1 MRARFPLLFDL
12 PAFRRLWMASAIS
25 NAGDWFGFVASN
37 ILILQL
43 SGSAIGVAAML
54 LTNSLPNILLG
65 PLAGVVIDRFPRKR
79 VMIVANLVAALGYA
93 GMAVSTSFW
102 QAVLCGG
109 IAGIGVTFL
118 QPAQRALIP
127 DLVGRE
133 RVLAA
138 NALLSGTG
146 TVTMIFG
153 PALAGA
159 LSAHSGVGV
168 ALWLNAASFVVAAL
182 LVAGI
187 AAPQPA
193 GQPPAGAA
201 PADETAHPRASF
213 GTDLRLGLRYVR
225 SQPRLLVL
233 MGVGMM
239 ASIAAAGLITLEV
252 IFITK
257 TLQGGGQGYGLLMS
271 VAGVAALAATMLTPL
286 LAKRFHLVDLYSVG
300 LLLVGLSFF
309 PYANATVLWVA
320 IFWGAVQTI
329 PWVMD
334 MIVVET
340 LAQRWTEPEMRGR
353 VFSLF
358 QMQRSAGKLLAAG
371 LFAPLVD
378 LLGPVL
384 LMNAAGVIYTIVAIF
399 ALRGRT
405 MMKQEPETEAPPE
418 LIPVPAE

>member
-1 MRARFPLLFDL
+1 
-12 PAFRRLWMASAIS
+12 MASAIS

-79 VMIVANLVAALGYA
+79 VIIVANLVAALGYA
-93 GMAVSTSFW
+93 GMAVSTGFW

-159 LSAHSGVGV
+159 LSAQSGVGV

-187 AAPQPA
+187 TAPQP
-193 GQPPAGAA
+193 GRQPPAGAA
-201 PADETAHPRASF
+201 PAEEMAHPRASF
-213 GTDLRLGLRYVR
+213 GSDLRLGLRYVR

-384 LMNAAGVIYTIVAIF
+384 LMNAAGVIYTIVALF

-405 MMKQEPETEAPPE
+405 MMKQEPETEATPE
-418 LIPVPAE
+418 LIPMAAE

>member
-1 MRARFPLLFDL
+1 
-12 PAFRRLWMASAIS
+12 MASAIS
-25 NAGDWFGFVASN
+25 SAGDWFGFIAAN

-65 PLAGVVIDRFPRKR
+65 PLAGVVIDRFPRQR
-79 VMIVANLVAALGYA
+79 VMIVANLVAALGFA
-93 GMAVSTSFW
+93 GMAVSTNFW

-159 LSAHSGVGV
+159 LSAQSGVGV
-168 ALWLNAASFVVAAL
+168 ALLCNAASFVVAAL

-187 AAPQPA
+187 PTAQPT
-193 GQPPAGAA
+193 GQPPAEA
-201 PADETAHPRASF
+201 PPTAGEARSPASF
-213 GTDLRLGLRYVR
+213 GADLRLGLRYVR

-257 TLQGGGQGYGLLMS
+257 TLHGGGQGYGLLMS
-271 VAGVAALAATMLTPL
+271 VAGIAALFATMLTPW

-334 MIVVET
+334 IIVVET

-384 LMNAAGVIYTIVAIF
+384 LMNAAGVIYTIVALF
-399 ALRGRT
+399 ALRGRA
-405 MMKQEPETEAPPE
+405 MMKQEPETEAPSE
-418 LIPVPAE
+418 LIPMPAE